1 MSKKEEIKNT
11 LILDL
16 EASPQQVLF
25 NIFLDEAKA
34 SLSNPGIQSSYA
46 KYFDEP
52 IDLNTQAI
60 YKLIS
65 QKDLGF
71 ECVVRENL
79 IGVEFIDFLKY

>member
-1 MSKKEEIKNT
+1 MSKKEEIKNA

-16 EASPQQVLF
+16 EASPQQAIF
-25 NIFLDEAKA
+25 NTFLDEAKA
-34 SLSNPGIQSSYA
+34 SITIPGIQASYA

-52 IDLNTQAI
+52 IDLNTQAT

-71 ECVVRENL
+71 ECIVRENL
-79 IGVEFIDFLKY
+79 IGVDFIDFLKK

>member
-1 MSKKEEIKNT
+1 MSKKEEIKAA

-16 EASPQQVLF
+16 EASPQQVIF
-25 NIFLDEAKA
+25 NIFLDEAKN
-34 SLSNPGIQSSYA
+34 SITSPGIQASYA

-60 YKLIS
+60 YKLLS

-71 ECVVRENL
+71 ECIVRDNL
-79 IGVEFIDFLKY
+79 IGINFIDFLK